1 MLSLRS
7 LSKVHRAEE
16 QGQTQLSR
24 HVPLVTICGALEESF
39 SARTG
44 KRCAISSLHLSLWP
58 DNRDIIQYFYSDV
71 FRYTPEKVRHGAA
84 NDYTGTTEKMSSG

>member
-24 HVPLVTICGALEESF
+24 HVPLVTICDVLEESF
-39 SARTG
+39 SARMG
-44 KRCAISSLHLSLWP
+44 KRCAVSSLHFSLWP
-58 DNRDIIQYFYSDV
+58 DIRDVVQYFYSDV
-71 FRYTPEKVRHGAA
+71 FRYTPGKVRHGAA
-84 NDYTGTTEKMSSG
+84 NNYTGATGKVSSG